1 LAHHRPLAG
10 RNAVVTGAA
19 RGLGL
24 GIARRLRDDG
34 AKVAVWDY
42 DLAGLDAA
50 SEGFALAQDVDVADA
65 ARVADAF
72 AEAAGALGG
81 VDILVN
87 NAGINGPVLPT
98 EDYPL
103 DAWARVIAINLSGVF
118 HGTRAAIPH
127 MRARGWGRIVNVASV
142 AGKEGVAGIACYSA
156 SKGGVI
162 AFTKAVA
169 KEVVG
174 CGITVN
180 AIAPAMLETPLQAQ
194 MTPEHIAAM
203 KAKIPMGRFLEV
215 EEAAAMVAWIAGPE
229 CSFTTGFAFDLTGG
243 RATY

>member
-1 LAHHRPLAG
+1 MATRHPLAG
-10 RNAVVTGAA
+10 RNAIVTGAA

-34 AKVAVWDY
+34 ARVSVWDF

-50 SEGFALAQDVDVADA
+50 SESFALVQHVDVADA
-65 ARVADAF
+65 ARVGAAF
-72 AEAAGALGG
+72 VQAAEALGG

-87 NAGINGPVLPT
+87 NAGVNGPVLPT

-103 DAWARVIAINLSGVF
+103 DTWARVIAINLSGVF
-118 HGTRAAIPH
+118 HGTRVAIPH
-127 MRARGWGRIVNVASV
+127 MRARGWGRIVNVASI
-142 AGKEGVAGIACYSA
+142 AGKEGVPGIACYSA

-169 KEVVG
+169 KEVVRD
-174 CGITVN
+174 GITVN

>member
-1 LAHHRPLAG
+1 MATQSPLAG
-10 RNAVVTGAA
+10 RRAVVTGGA

-24 GIARRLRDDG
+24 GIARRLRADG
-34 AKVAVWDY
+34 AAVGVWDT
-42 DLAGLDAA
+42 DLSGLDAA
-50 SEGFALAQDVDVADA
+50 AEGFALAQDVDVADA
-65 ARVADAF
+65 ARVAAAF
-72 AEAAGALGG
+72 HEAADAMGG

-87 NAGINGPVLPT
+87 NAGINGPVMPT

-103 DAWARVIAINLSGVF
+103 DTWARVIAINLTGVF
-118 HGTRAAIPH
+118 HGTRVAIPH
-127 MRARGWGRIVNVASV
+127 MKARGWGRIVNVASIG
-142 AGKEGVAGIACYSA
+142 GKEGVPGIACYSA

-169 KEVVG
+169 KEVVQH
-174 CGITVN
+174 GILVN

-229 CSFTTGFAFDLTGG
+229 CSFTTGFTFDLTGG